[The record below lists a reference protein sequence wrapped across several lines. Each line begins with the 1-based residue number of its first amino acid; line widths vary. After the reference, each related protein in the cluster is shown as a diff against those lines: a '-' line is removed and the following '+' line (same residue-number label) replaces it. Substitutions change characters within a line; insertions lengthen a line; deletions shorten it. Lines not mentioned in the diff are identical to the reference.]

1 MYNIMKIKKAIWLSG
16 SMFVVLFLLLGL
28 VAFHGQSPQ
37 SPLDVGLASA
47 AEKPAAEAAFQE
59 EVVPAEEPAAREEL
73 LRSLQVQVEISNK
86 GNSTSNNIT
95 LRIPMLADVDSP
107 YQNLLGESFSHK
119 PVTLEELEMRG
130 RIMVVEI
137 PSLAP
142 GSSETI
148 VLDYTVDANGT
159 SVGDILTEEYLAGYL
174 QASSKVESEHPEIIA
189 TALGIVEGLDND
201 RDKVEKIYS
210 FVTGHLE
217 YDKNELY
224 RNKGAL
230 SALRTGRGVCEEYA
244 TLFVGLSRAA
254 GVPARVVN
262 GYTDPRGT
270 GEVWDISPGESFS
283 LNGYRHAWAEFYVE
297 DEGWLP
303 VDPTMENGA
312 STFKY
317 FGSLPSEGYII
328 QNYQDEDLSA
338 RFRGG
343 SLAVTWDEQLV
354 NN

>member
-1 MYNIMKIKKAIWLSG
+1 MHNSIKIKKAICLSG
-16 SMFVVLFLLLGL
+16 SMFVVLCLLLGL
-28 VAFHGQSPQ
+28 TAFLGQFPESL
-37 SPLDVGLASA
+37 SDVGLASA
-47 AEKPAAEAAFQE
+47 AEKPAAEAASLE
-59 EVVPAEEPAAREEL
+59 DVVPAEEPAAAEEL
-73 LRSLQVQVEISNK
+73 LRSLQVQVEVSNR
-86 GNSTSNNIT
+86 GNSPSQNIT

-107 YQNLLGESFSHK
+107 YQNLLEERFSHE
-119 PVTLEELEMRG
+119 PVTLEDLEMRG

-148 VLDYTVDANGT
+148 VLDYTVDANG
-159 SVGDILTEEYLAGYL
+159 SGAGDTPTQEDLARYL
-174 QASSKVESEHPEIIA
+174 QPSSKVESDHQEIIA
-189 TALGIVEGLDND
+189 TALEIVKGLDND
-201 RDKVEKIYS
+201 RDKVEEIYT
-210 FVTGHLE
+210 FVTGYLQ

-230 SALRTGRGVCEEYA
+230 SALRTERGVCEEYA
-244 TLFVGLSRAA
+244 TLFVALCRAA
-254 GVPARVVN
+254 EVPARVVN

-270 GEVWDISPGESFS
+270 GEVWDISRGESFS

-297 DEGWLP
+297 GAGWLP
-303 VDPTMENGA
+303 ADPTLENGS
-312 STFKY
+312 STFTY
-317 FGSLPSEGYII
+317 FGSLPAEGYIV

-343 SLAVTWDEQLV
+343 SLAVTWNEQLV

>member
-28 VAFHGQSPQ
+28 AAFHGQSPE

-47 AEKPAAEAAFQE
+47 AEKPATEAALQE
-59 EVVPAEEPAAREEL
+59 EVVSAEEPAARETLE
-73 LRSLQVQVEISNK
+73 RNLQVQVEISNK
-86 GNSTSNNIT
+86 GNSTSNDIT

-137 PSLAP
+137 SSLAP
-142 GSSETI
+142 GRSETI
-148 VLDYTVDANGT
+148 VLDYTVDANGIN
-159 SVGDILTEEYLAGYL
+159 VGDIPTEEELAPYL
-174 QASSKVESEHPEIIA
+174 QPSSKVESDHPEIMA
-189 TALGIVEGLDND
+189 TARRIVEGLDND

-210 FVTGHLE
+210 FVTSYLE

-230 SALRTGRGVCEEYA
+230 SALRNERGVCEEYA
-244 TLFVGLSRAA
+244 SLFVALSRAA

-262 GYTDPRGT
+262 GYTDPQLT
-270 GEVWDISPGESFS
+270 GEDWDISQGESLS
-283 LNGYRHAWAEFYVE
+283 LNGYRHAWAEYYEE

-303 VDPTMENGA
+303 VDPTMENG
-312 STFKY
+312 SPTFEY

-338 RFRGG
+338 SFRGG